1 MLINKYCLEPAP
13 ITIYDLVANFS
24 SQYKI
29 YLTIDNHGNLIRY
42 LIHFRPLAKM
52 FFCWQTDVWYNV
64 YKPI

>member
-1 MLINKYCLEPAP
+1 LSTRPDHLLTDNRYQPAP

-42 LIHFRPLAKM
+42 LIHFRPSAKM
-52 FFCWQTDVWYNV
+52 FFC
-64 YKPI
+64 